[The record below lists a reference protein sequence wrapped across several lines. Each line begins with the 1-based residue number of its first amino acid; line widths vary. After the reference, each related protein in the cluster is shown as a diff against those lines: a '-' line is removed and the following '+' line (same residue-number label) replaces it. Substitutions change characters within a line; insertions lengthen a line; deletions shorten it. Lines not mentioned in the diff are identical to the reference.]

1 MDEKSIYIVKKGDS
15 LYSIAIKYGLTA
27 DDLKKANNKTSNV
40 LQIGEQLYIPGLTT
54 EIEEPKSEEIT
65 YIVQLGD
72 SLWSISKKYGINVN
86 DLKNYNN
93 LTTNLLQ
100 IGQKLLI
107 PGTKEYK
114 TYTVKVG
121 DTLYNIANINNT
133 TVDEIK
139 SLNNLKNNDLSIGQ
153 VLILP

>member
-1 MDEKSIYIVKKGDS
+1 MKS
-15 LYSIAIKYGLTA
+15 
-27 DDLKKANNKTSNV
+27 
-40 LQIGEQLYIPGLTT
+40 
-54 EIEEPKSEEIT
+54 
-65 YIVQLGD
+65 
-72 SLWSISKKYGINVN
+72 
-86 DLKNYNN
+86 YNN